1 MASTSSASVSVP
13 VNADAFG
20 FIRDLLHRESKICIE
35 EDQDYLVDTRLA
47 PIAQEQGVSSVNELV
62 DILRRQPTT
71 SLIAS
76 IVDALTTNETSF
88 FRDKP
93 FFETLE
99 QTVFPFIRDT
109 YNELGRASM
118 WCAASSSGQ
127 EIYSILMLMQ
137 EKLADVPLESV
148 RFLATDLSPTMIERV
163 RDGSYSQHE
172 VSRGLPTRY
181 LTKYF
186 KRQGVRWQVTDELRG
201 VRRDQR
207 PQPARAL
214 APDPQL
220 PRPPVAER
228 ADLLRAGRPH
238 GPDQSGPRATRGAGF
253 SVPRLGRARA
263 DTNTRSRADRVR
275 TVRRL
280 SPHRRSMMNSDLGH
294 D

>member
-99 QTVFPFIRDT
+99 QVVFPFIRDT

-137 EKLADVPLESV
+137 EKLSDVPLESV

-186 KRQGVRWQVTDELRG
+186 KRQGMRWQVTDELRG
-201 VRRDQR
+201 FVETSVLNLHEPWHMIPNCHVLLLRNVLIYFEPDVRMDLIN
-207 PQPARAL
+207 RAHE
-214 APDPQL
+214 QL
-220 PRPPVAER
+220 AER
-228 ADLLRAGRPH
+228 
-238 GPDQSGPRATRGAGF
+238 GF
-253 SVPRLGRARA
+253 LFLGSAEPVLTQIPGLERIESERCVGFRRTDVP
-263 DTNTRSRADRVR
+263 
-275 TVRRL
+275 
-280 SPHRRSMMNSDLGH
+280 
-294 D
+294 